1 MDNYDEQDL
10 VLCLMCIKGEKANKL
25 EDFNMV
31 ICVINNSILVLFY
44 IMNLFYFSTLM

>member
-1 MDNYDEQDL
+1 MMNKTLYFASRALAYRE
-10 VLCLMCIKGEKANKL
+10 ANKL

-44 IMNLFYFSTLM
+44 IEFVFYFSTLM